1 MYLEMILEIFSLHW
15 ALRFKEVFL
24 NALIRY
30 AFSKH
35 LIVLALLLFNSAAM
49 ATSHFYKIG
58 FVNTSRVLKEA
69 PQARRVEEQLKA
81 EFEPREAQLKEKRQE
96 ILDIEEQLKSIDNSI
111 SATTRRKLEREI
123 RLKVSQLKFLE
134 QEFREDKNL
143 RRNEEIRELQQVI
156 AGVLKQLG
164 DSGKYDLILTE
175 GVSYVSDQIDITAEI
190 VDMLILQ
197 SETVEI
203 TQ

>member
-1 MYLEMILEIFSLHW
+1 LHW

-24 NALIRY
+24 NALNRHTLSNFI
-30 AFSKH
+30 
-35 LIVLALLLFNSAAM
+35 IILALLVINNVALAEN
-49 ATSHFYKIG
+49 HFYKVG

-69 PQARRVEEQLKA
+69 PQARRVEERLKA

-96 ILDIEEQLKSIDNSI
+96 ILSIEDQLKAVDISI
-111 SATTRRKLEREI
+111 SANTRRKLEREI

-134 QEFREDKNL
+134 QEFREDQNL

-156 AGVLKQLG
+156 SRVLEQLG

-175 GVSYVSDQIDITAEI
+175 GVSYVSDKIDITAEI
-190 VDMLILQ
+190 IDMLKLQ
-197 SETVEI
+197 SESVESA
-203 TQ
+203 Q